1 MLQMMRRYIRTFFGC
16 RECGR
21 HFEQAAAVGMD
32 NVQNREQQILWLWQQ
47 HNRVNMRLAG
57 NTRTQA
63 PARAHTRAHRQARAH
78 SDICTCTV
86 FIHTG
91 SLLRI
96 RIIDQIY

>member
-57 NTRTQA
+57 NTHTRTF
-63 PARAHTRAHRQARAH
+63 ARAQ
-78 SDICTCTV
+78 
-86 FIHTG
+86 
-91 SLLRI
+91 SLYT
-96 RIIDQIY
+96 QEA

>member
-57 NTRTQA
+57 NT
-63 PARAHTRAHRQARAH
+63 HRQARAH
-78 SDICTCTV
+78 SDIRTRAV

>member
-21 HFEQAAAVGMD
+21 HFEQASAVGMD

-57 NTRTQA
+57 NTHTQA
-63 PARAHTRAHRQARAH
+63 PARAQTGACTLGHSHARSLYTHRKLAE
-78 SDICTCTV
+78 
-86 FIHTG
+86 
-91 SLLRI
+91 
-96 RIIDQIY
+96 DQNY

>member
-57 NTRTQA
+57 NTHTQA
-63 PARAHTRAHRQARAH
+63 PARTDRRVHTRTFARAQ
-78 SDICTCTV
+78 
-86 FIHTG
+86 
-91 SLLRI
+91 SLYT
-96 RIIDQIY
+96 QEAC